1 MYQSIKEKSIRA
13 TYFRVTVMLMVAV
26 FLFSN
31 CATIVTRDVY
41 PARIVS
47 NPNNAKISVTNKKGN
62 EIYSG
67 NTPAVVQLRAGSGF
81 FSKAEYQVRFSE
93 PGYDERIIPITFSL
107 DGWYFGNILFGG
119 LIGMLIVDPATGAMW
134 RINTTFI
141 HETLNRSA
149 MSFSQELRIVDIAE
163 IPESWKEHL
172 VEIK

>member
-1 MYQSIKEKSIRA
+1 MKTIYIKAIIFLAVIALSSCATIITRSSYPINISSTPSNARVTITDNRGVTVFAGNTPALVNLSASAGFFQRAEYQIRFSNPGYDDRIISIRA
-13 TYFRVTVMLMVAV
+13 TV
-26 FLFSN
+26 
-31 CATIVTRDVY
+31 
-41 PARIVS
+41 
-47 NPNNAKISVTNKKGN
+47 
-62 EIYSG
+62 
-67 NTPAVVQLRAGSGF
+67 
-81 FSKAEYQVRFSE
+81 
-93 PGYDERIIPITFSL
+93 
-107 DGWYFGNILFGG
+107 DGWYFANILFGG